1 MPPIAR
7 AFAPASVTG
16 EDGRRP
22 MPAELL
28 RVTEE
33 FERLWEVAGLA
44 EGLAA
49 RMARPSGRAA
59 ATDMV
64 LATHR
69 RLLTAALRE
78 AQQQGH
84 VESRSCAD
92 DLADAVLGVYLSRRL
107 SGRPVDGWAR
117 EAIAI
122 IAR

>member
-1 MPPIAR
+1 
-7 AFAPASVTG
+7 
-16 EDGRRP
+16 

-33 FERLWEVAGLA
+33 FERLWEVAGFA

-49 RMARPSGRAA
+49 RMARPSGTAA
-59 ATDMV
+59 PADPTDMV

-69 RLLTAALRE
+69 RLLTAALRD

-84 VESRSCAD
+84 VEPNACPD

-107 SGRPVDGWAR
+107 AGRSMDGWAR
-117 EAIAI
+117 EAIAVV
-122 IAR
+122 ALH